1 MNTFLMVKKCSYC
14 VSKVPNDDGPS
25 MSIIEFCLSL
35 LGSPGREALVG
46 AIGLQ
51 LHFGHTWRVSR
62 HFYDF
67 TMEKSCSV
75 LRHFFYT
82 MRRNLLN
89 LCVLVSIN
97 KTLFGLVYSY

>member
-1 MNTFLMVKKCSYC
+1 M
-14 VSKVPNDDGPS
+14 SKVPNDDGPS

-67 TMEKSCSV
+67 AMGESKPSLKIGTAK
-75 LRHFFYT
+75 HY
-82 MRRNLLN
+82 LLE
-89 LCVLVSIN
+89 LSLPII
-97 KTLFGLVYSY
+97 

>member
-25 MSIIEFCLSL
+25 MSIIEFCLSF

-51 LHFGHTWRVSR
+51 PHFGHIWRVSR
-62 HFYDF
+62 HF
-67 TMEKSCSV
+67 MILQWK
-75 LRHFFYT
+75 RA
-82 MRRNLLN
+82 LLPR
-89 LCVLVSIN
+89 V
-97 KTLFGLVYSY
+97 FGLSPLDFDVRWVGSGR